1 MPRRMEEFMNSTVR
15 ILCVGDVVGSVGTA
29 YLMKKLPIIKKE
41 NEIDICIVN
50 GENSAKGN
58 GITPFSAQQ
67 IFSAGAD
74 FITTGNHAFKR
85 QEAYK
90 FFDESLSV
98 IRPANYKDSVWGR
111 GYGII
116 DKGFVRIGVANILG
130 TVFMEPL
137 ENPFD
142 CADRV
147 IEELKKEVN
156 IILVDFH
163 AEATSEK
170 RAFGLYLDGR
180 VSTVFGTHTHVQTAD
195 EQIMPNG
202 TGYITDLGMC
212 GPINSV
218 IGVTP
223 EIIIEKFRTGL
234 SARHENP
241 DTDCDIQGCIFTV
254 DKSSGKTVGVERV
267 HYDKK

>member
-1 MPRRMEEFMNSTVR
+1 MDSTVR
-15 ILCVGDVVGSVGTA
+15 ILCVGDVVGSVGTD
-29 YLMKKLPIIKKE
+29 YLMKKLPIIKREK
-41 NEIDICIVN
+41 NIDVCIVN

-58 GITPFSAQQ
+58 GITPFSARE

-85 QEAYK
+85 QEMYS
-90 FFDESLSV
+90 FYDETLSV
-98 IRPANYKDSVWGR
+98 IRPANYKDTVYGR

-116 DKGFVRIGVANILG
+116 DKGNVRIGVINILG
-130 TVFMEPL
+130 TVYLEPL

-147 IEELKKEVN
+147 IDELKKEVD

-170 RAFGLYLDGR
+170 RAFGFYLDGR
-180 VSTVFGTHTHVQTAD
+180 VSAVFGTHTHVQTAD
-195 EQIMPNG
+195 GQILENG

-212 GPINSV
+212 GPKRSV
-218 IGVTP
+218 LGITP

-234 SARHENP
+234 PRRFENP
-241 DTDCDIQGCIFTV
+241 ETDCEISGCIFTV
-254 DKSSGKTVGVERV
+254 DKKSTKTVEVERLY
-267 HYDKK
+267 YDEK

>member
-1 MPRRMEEFMNSTVR
+1 MNSTVR
-15 ILCVGDVVGSVGTA
+15 ILCVGDVVGSVGTD
-29 YLMKKLPIIKKE
+29 YLMKKLPIIKREKG
-41 NEIDICIVN
+41 IDVCIVN

-85 QEAYK
+85 QEVYK
-90 FFDESLSV
+90 YFDETLSV
-98 IRPANYKDSVWGR
+98 IRPANYKDSVYGR

-116 DKGFVRIGVANILG
+116 DKGFVRIGVINILG
-130 TVFMEPL
+130 TTYLEPL

-142 CADRV
+142 CVDRV
-147 IEELKKEVN
+147 LEELKNEVN

-170 RAFGLYLDGR
+170 RAFGFYLDGR
-180 VSTVFGTHTHVQTAD
+180 VSAVFGTHTHVQTAD
-195 EQIMPNG
+195 EQILPNG

-212 GPINSV
+212 GPVHSV
-218 IGVTP
+218 LGITP

-234 SARHENP
+234 PRRHENP
-241 DTDCDIQGCIFTV
+241 ETDCSIAGCIFTV
-254 DKSSGKTVGVERV
+254 DRLSGKTVQVERV
-267 HYDKK
+267 YYDKK

>member
-1 MPRRMEEFMNSTVR
+1 MNSTVR
-15 ILCVGDVVGSVGTA
+15 ILCVGDVVGSVGTD
-29 YLMKKLPIIKKE
+29 YLMKKLPIIKNE

-58 GITPFSAQQ
+58 GITPSSAQQ

-85 QEAYK
+85 QEMCRFY
-90 FFDESLSV
+90 DETLSV
-98 IRPANYKDSVWGR
+98 IRPANYKDSVFGR

-116 DKGFVRIGVANILG
+116 DKGFVRVGVANILG
-130 TVFMEPL
+130 TAYMEPL

-147 IEELKKEVN
+147 IEELKKEVD

-170 RAFGLYLDGR
+170 RAFGFYLDGK
-180 VSTVFGTHTHVQTAD
+180 VSAVFGTHTHVQTAD
-195 EQIMPNG
+195 EQILPNG
-202 TGYITDLGMC
+202 TGYITDLGMS
-212 GPINSV
+212 GPVDSV
-218 IGVTP
+218 LGIKKD
-223 EIIIEKFRTGL
+223 IIIEKFRTGL
-234 SARHENP
+234 PRRFENP
-241 DTDCDIQGCIFTV
+241 ETACEISGCIFTV
-254 DKSSGKTVGVERV
+254 DKLSGKTVQVERIY
-267 HYDKK
+267 YDKN